1 MARKAVVEARPALT
15 RERIVAVA
23 SDLIERDGLGAFTMR
38 SLGRELGVSAM
49 AVYSHFDSRDA
60 ILVAVLQRLMASM
73 DTDPVPGEAWDD
85 TLRRTMTS
93 IYRLEMAHPELATI
107 EVVPQT
113 GENGL
118 AEHTD
123 KIVNLHL
130 AQGMPEPVLTQAW
143 ALVDAYLTGFIG
155 NAIAVRASRPP
166 STAEL
171 QVRKWL
177 KGAAVRAA
185 QVAIRSLGSASS
197 RRPTPT
203 RPSPM
208 VSRSSSRAFE
218 RWRLP
223 IPASGA
229 RLSRDAADRLSDG
242 CPSATAPLRRRESC
256 GSLAA
261 PRIFRNS
268 QNWGLT
274 GGARFRNILTCA
286 RRFRAV

>member
-155 NAIAVRASRPP
+155 NAIAVRASRP
-166 STAEL
+166 S
-171 QVRKWL
+171 VDC
-177 KGAAVRAA
+177 GASGA
-185 QVAIRSLGSASS
+185 QVAEGGSSAGCASS
-197 RRPTPT
+197 
-203 RPSPM
+203 
-208 VSRSSSRAFE
+208 
-218 RWRLP
+218 
-223 IPASGA
+223 I
-229 RLSRDAADRLSDG
+229 
-242 CPSATAPLRRRESC
+242 
-256 GSLAA
+256 
-261 PRIFRNS
+261 
-268 QNWGLT
+268 
-274 GGARFRNILTCA
+274 
-286 RRFRAV
+286 

>member
-118 AEHTD
+118 AEHT
-123 KIVNLHL
+123 VNLHL

-155 NAIAVRASRPP
+155 NAIAVRASRP
-166 STAEL
+166 S
-171 QVRKWL
+171 VDC
-177 KGAAVRAA
+177 GASGA
-185 QVAIRSLGSASS
+185 QVAEGGSSAGCASS
-197 RRPTPT
+197 DTLPWQRVVAAAYTDEAFAHG
-203 RPSPM
+203 
-208 VSRSSSRAFE
+208 VQGIRA
-218 RWRLP
+218 
-223 IPASGA
+223 
-229 RLSRDAADRLSDG
+229 
-242 CPSATAPLRRRESC
+242 
-256 GSLAA
+256 LAA
-261 PRIFRNS
+261 PDPCEWR
-268 QNWGLT
+268 T
-274 GGARFRNILTCA
+274 PEP
-286 RRFRAV
+286 

>member
-1 MARKAVVEARPALT
+1 M
-15 RERIVAVA
+15 A

-85 TLRRTMTS
+85 TLRRTMAS

-155 NAIAVRASRPP
+155 NAI
-166 STAEL
+166 
-171 QVRKWL
+171 
-177 KGAAVRAA
+177 G
-185 QVAIRSLGSASS
+185 GSGES
-197 RRPTPT
+197 
-203 RPSPM
+203 
-208 VSRSSSRAFE
+208 
-218 RWRLP
+218 
-223 IPASGA
+223 
-229 RLSRDAADRLSDG
+229 
-242 CPSATAPLRRRESC
+242 PLRRLRS
-256 GSLAA
+256 
-261 PRIFRNS
+261 FR
-268 QNWGLT
+268 
-274 GGARFRNILTCA
+274 CA
-286 RRFRAV
+286 SG

>member
-123 KIVNLHL
+123 KIVNLPL
-130 AQGMPEPVLTQAW
+130 ARGMPEPVLT
-143 ALVDAYLTGFIG
+143 
-155 NAIAVRASRPP
+155 
-166 STAEL
+166 
-171 QVRKWL
+171 
-177 KGAAVRAA
+177 
-185 QVAIRSLGSASS
+185 
-197 RRPTPT
+197 
-203 RPSPM
+203 
-208 VSRSSSRAFE
+208 
-218 RWRLP
+218 
-223 IPASGA
+223 
-229 RLSRDAADRLSDG
+229 
-242 CPSATAPLRRRESC
+242 
-256 GSLAA
+256 
-261 PRIFRNS
+261 
-268 QNWGLT
+268 
-274 GGARFRNILTCA
+274 
-286 RRFRAV
+286 

>member
-1 MARKAVVEARPALT
+1 MAREAAVEGRPALT

-73 DTDPVPGEAWDD
+73 DTDPVPGEAWED

-107 EVVPQT
+107 EVMPQT
-113 GENGL
+113 GESGL

-155 NAIAVRASRPP
+155 NAIAVRANQSCG
-166 STAEL
+166 EG
-171 QVRKWL
+171 
-177 KGAAVRAA
+177 GAVGARAA
-185 QVAIRSLGSASS
+185 EGERSAGRSGDDVPPWQRVVAAAYTDEAFAHGVEIIIQGIRA
-197 RRPTPT
+197 
-203 RPSPM
+203 
-208 VSRSSSRAFE
+208 
-218 RWRLP
+218 
-223 IPASGA
+223 
-229 RLSRDAADRLSDG
+229 
-242 CPSATAPLRRRESC
+242 
-256 GSLAA
+256 LAA
-261 PRIFRNS
+261 PDPCEWR
-268 QNWGLT
+268 T
-274 GGARFRNILTCA
+274 PEA
-286 RRFRAV
+286 

>member
-93 IYRLEMAHPELATI
+93 IYRLEMAHPELANI
-107 EVVPQT
+107 EVMPQA
-113 GENGL
+113 GESGL

-155 NAIAVRASRPP
+155 NAIAVRASRP
-166 STAEL
+166 S
-171 QVRKWL
+171 VDC
-177 KGAAVRAA
+177 GASGA
-185 QVAIRSLGSASS
+185 QVAEGGSSAGCASS
-197 RRPTPT
+197 DTLPWQRVVAAAYTDEAFAHG
-203 RPSPM
+203 
-208 VSRSSSRAFE
+208 VEIIIQGIRA
-218 RWRLP
+218 
-223 IPASGA
+223 
-229 RLSRDAADRLSDG
+229 
-242 CPSATAPLRRRESC
+242 
-256 GSLAA
+256 LAA
-261 PRIFRNS
+261 PDPCEWR
-268 QNWGLT
+268 T
-274 GGARFRNILTCA
+274 PEP
-286 RRFRAV
+286 